1 MRKFLLPLFRLTS
14 IVLMC
19 GCRCCGIFEKIP
31 CFKFGVLL
39 QMALIGLLPS
49 STFAQMNF
57 CSSVGKVDLI
67 SVKRVGQNE
76 GQITFSVKD
85 KEGNNVDTDIA
96 PDEISL
102 LINGHEVCNKVISR
116 ESRALLDLVIAVDVS
131 KSMDDAIDALQKGL
145 PDLITAIAEKY
156 ETNAVVTTFG
166 HGNYD
171 ECHFEFREDQLISI
185 DANDPFSYIA
195 KYYLDGRIATNQKPY
210 NYEGY
215 YSMLLQIARKQYDFR
230 TLAQKAIIMLG
241 NESASAPTNE
251 GGEKER
257 SNDMDCQTGGRKI
270 TPEEVIDSLNKAGFV
285 VFIINGKD
293 GFTEIA
299 EKTGGAEFDVMS
311 NNYDYRPSVLP
322 AIAEAMKTI
331 YTMKFDY
338 CDYVPDCNNVV
349 PSTLSICGYQS
360 EFSASTD
367 FSPSII
373 RTDETVALDRDGV
386 AKNNAVTISFA
397 VNHSD
402 CKEVARAEISYS

>member
-131 KSMDDAIDALQKGL
+131 KSMDDAIEALQIGL
-145 PDLITAIAEKY
+145 PDLITAIGNNFDAQGQVVSFGKGSYVECPFDFWGEYNLEVIDEKFINNCY
-156 ETNAVVTTFG
+156 TEEKRETNVNA
-166 HGNYD
+166 
-171 ECHFEFREDQLISI
+171 
-185 DANDPFSYIA
+185 
-195 KYYLDGRIATNQKPY
+195 Y

-215 YSMLLQIARKQYDFR
+215 YSMLLQIANYSYKNYRPQ
-230 TLAQKAIIMLG
+230 AQKAIIMLG

-257 SNDMDCQTGGRKI
+257 SNDMDCQ
-270 TPEEVIDSLNKAGFV
+270 N
-285 VFIINGKD
+285 
-293 GFTEIA
+293 
-299 EKTGGAEFDVMS
+299 
-311 NNYDYRPSVLP
+311 
-322 AIAEAMKTI
+322 
-331 YTMKFDY
+331 
-338 CDYVPDCNNVV
+338 
-349 PSTLSICGYQS
+349 
-360 EFSASTD
+360 
-367 FSPSII
+367 
-373 RTDETVALDRDGV
+373 
-386 AKNNAVTISFA
+386 
-397 VNHSD
+397 
-402 CKEVARAEISYS
+402 

>member
-131 KSMDDAIDALQKGL
+131 KSMDDAIEALQIGL
-145 PDLITAIAEKY
+145 PDLITAIGNNFDAQGQ
-156 ETNAVVTTFG
+156 VVSFG
-166 HGNYD
+166 KGSYV
-171 ECHFEFREDQLISI
+171 EC
-185 DANDPFSYIA
+185 PF
-195 KYYLDGRIATNQKPY
+195 DFWGEY
-210 NYEGY
+210 N
-215 YSMLLQIARKQYDFR
+215 L
-230 TLAQKAIIMLG
+230 
-241 NESASAPTNE
+241 
-251 GGEKER
+251 
-257 SNDMDCQTGGRKI
+257 
-270 TPEEVIDSLNKAGFV
+270 EVIDEK
-285 VFIINGKD
+285 FINNCY
-293 GFTEIA
+293 TE
-299 EKTGGAEFDVMS
+299 EK
-311 NNYDYRPSVLP
+311 R
-322 AIAEAMKTI
+322 
-331 YTMKFDY
+331 
-338 CDYVPDCNNVV
+338 
-349 PSTLSICGYQS
+349 
-360 EFSASTD
+360 
-367 FSPSII
+367 
-373 RTDETVALDRDGV
+373 
-386 AKNNAVTISFA
+386 
-397 VNHSD
+397 
-402 CKEVARAEISYS
+402 

>member
-1 MRKFLLPLFRLTS
+1 MLKIMRKFLLPLFRLTS

-171 ECHFEFREDQLISI
+171 ECDFQFYEDKLIPIVDPILFREI
-185 DANDPFSYIA
+185 
-195 KYYLDGRIATNQKPY
+195 YYTGDRIATNQKPY

-215 YSMLLQIARKQYDFR
+215 YSMLLQIARKQYDFPR
-230 TLAQKAIIMLG
+230 
-241 NESASAPTNE
+241 
-251 GGEKER
+251 
-257 SNDMDCQTGGRKI
+257 
-270 TPEEVIDSLNKAGFV
+270 
-285 VFIINGKD
+285 
-293 GFTEIA
+293 
-299 EKTGGAEFDVMS
+299 
-311 NNYDYRPSVLP
+311 
-322 AIAEAMKTI
+322 
-331 YTMKFDY
+331 
-338 CDYVPDCNNVV
+338 
-349 PSTLSICGYQS
+349 
-360 EFSASTD
+360 
-367 FSPSII
+367 
-373 RTDETVALDRDGV
+373 
-386 AKNNAVTISFA
+386 
-397 VNHSD
+397 
-402 CKEVARAEISYS
+402 